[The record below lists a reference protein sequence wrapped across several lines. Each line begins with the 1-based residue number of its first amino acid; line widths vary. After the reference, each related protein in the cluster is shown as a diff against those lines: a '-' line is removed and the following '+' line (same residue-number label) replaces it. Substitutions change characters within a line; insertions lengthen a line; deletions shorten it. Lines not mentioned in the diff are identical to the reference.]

1 MLSEMIV
8 EVTAVHEIKN
18 ETEFISCL
26 EGIVEI
32 DDEGTVVDLCKHVLF
47 VESESFSFLKFNALL
62 VQEFHGK
69 PRSRVERERNE
80 KKIDTCR

>member
-8 EVTAVHEIKN
+8 EVTAIHEIKN
-18 ETEFISCL
+18 ETKFISCL

-32 DDEGTVVDLCKHVLF
+32 DDEGTVDLCKHVLF
-47 VESESFSFLKFNALL
+47 VESESFSFLKFNTLL

-69 PRSRVERERNE
+69 PRSRVEREE
-80 KKIDTCR
+80 